1 MATCVVSLVCLS
13 KSDVEAIVME
23 RRRRRKDGRTEGRED
38 GRKVRKKTLREEG
51 RGGGRVVSQLKWL

>member
-23 RRRRRKDGRTEGRED
+23 RRRRRKDGRTGGRED

-51 RGGGRVVSQLKWL
+51 RGEDE